1 MLFIPLGNSSLY
13 ARALSKLSWPST
25 TSRGYPF
32 QSVINNGNHYDS
44 NTGIYTC
51 PEDGLYAFTFT
62 LEASNGRYPYV
73 SLYQSGSQLS
83 PFAIYPYASSG
94 DYVDTSSTL
103 QIYSLSQGDTISV
116 YGDGVIEPL
125 HSTFSVWRIG
135 NSKYSSRDFF
145 MKYKQVLINIL
156 PSILIID
163 E

>member
-1 MLFIPLGNSSLY
+1 MSL
-13 ARALSKLSWPST
+13 LSKPST

-32 QSVINNGNHYDS
+32 QSVVNNGNHYDS
-44 NTGIYTC
+44 STGIYTC

-62 LEASNGRYPYV
+62 VEASNGRAFGVY
-73 SLYQSGSQLS
+73 LYRSGSRLS
-83 PFAIYPYASSG
+83 YFSVYPDAASG

-145 MKYKQVLINIL
+145 IKYKHVLINIP